1 MKIQSQL
8 VLLVVFHKSP
18 GLLMKNLTMIVL
30 LLALL
35 VECHRS
41 PVMKMMNLEMR
52 QYLMIRW

>member
-18 GLLMKNLTMIVL
+18 VLLMKNQTMIVL

-35 VECHRS
+35 EEFHRS
-41 PVMKMMNLEMR
+41 PVMKTMNLEMR

>member
-1 MKIQSQL
+1 MKIQNQL
-8 VLLVVFHKSP
+8 VRLVVFHTNP
-18 GLLMKNLTMIVL
+18 GLLMRNQSMIVL

-35 VECHRS
+35 AEYHRS